1 MKASLGAASS
11 SVQIEDVVTKAN
23 MMGQLLNSMSFGLL
37 AGGEAHSSYWNN
49 PDVAKDIAKTI
60 QSTFSKV

>member
-11 SVQIEDVVTKAN
+11 SVQIADVVTKAN

-37 AGGEAHSSYWNN
+37 AGGEAHSSYWSN